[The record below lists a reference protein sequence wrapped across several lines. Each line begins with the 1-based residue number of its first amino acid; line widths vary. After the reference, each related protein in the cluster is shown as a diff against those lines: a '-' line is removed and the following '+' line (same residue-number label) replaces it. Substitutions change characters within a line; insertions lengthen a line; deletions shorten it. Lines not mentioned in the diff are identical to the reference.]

1 VEFRESLSRRVSSF
15 VLTDYARVSIEQSAT
30 DAAAAMRSAGT
41 TEAVVDDGG
50 GLVGLVTERDI
61 LYKVVAEGLDP
72 KTTRIRAVMTA
83 PVETIEET
91 AKVSEAIAKMS
102 SLGIRRLGVTKKG
115 KFVGLISQMSL
126 VSGRITRRVPL
137 PELTEPAGLRCP
149 YCGASE
155 KDAKALSKH
164 IDQEHLGLGLL
175 EGNRSKW

>member
-1 VEFRESLSRRVSSF
+1 MEFKENLNRPVSAF
-15 VLTDYARVSIEQSAT
+15 ILTDYARVSIEQSVA

-41 TEAVVDDGG
+41 TEAVVADGG

-72 KTTRIRAVMTA
+72 KTTRIGAVMSA
-83 PVETIEET
+83 PVETIEES

-102 SLGIRRLGVTKKG
+102 SLGVSRLGVTRGG

-126 VSGRITRRVPL
+126 VSGRIQRRVRL
-137 PELTEPAGLRCP
+137 PELTEPGGLKCP
-149 YCGASE
+149 YCGANE
-155 KDAKALSKH
+155 KDNKELSKH
-164 IDQEHLGLGLL
+164 IDQDHLGLGLL